1 MPERNG
7 LPISGIPLR
16 TRTDYQATQL
26 VFISSNGKLLQV
38 LLKAPTLSPWPLP
51 VSRAFISICLGSGVP
66 TLYSSPPGSMP
77 ISFQR
82 LMTMDH
88 DANISYLPESISRT
102 MTPLSLRHLNPQS
115 NDQKLKRPGSNC

>member
-26 VFISSNGKLLQV
+26 AFIISNGKLLQV
-38 LLKAPTLSPWPLP
+38 LLKALTLSPWPLP

-66 TLYSSPPGSMP
+66 TLYSSPPAWMP

-82 LMTMDH
+82 LTTMDPEAH
-88 DANISYLPESISRT
+88 TSYLRESISRT
-102 MTPLSLRHLNPQS
+102 TTPCSLKHLNPRS
-115 NDQKLKRPGSNC
+115 NDQKLNRPGLNC